1 MRYGLGYCGSKNGIA
16 EWVCDYIP
24 NSRNFYDLFAG
35 GCAITH
41 CSMLRKKSEN
51 YLINDISD
59 VVELFYDA
67 VMGKY
72 KNETRW
78 ISREDFYNLKDNA
91 PYIRYCWSFGNRG
104 FEYMYSR
111 EVEPWKKALH
121 YARVF
126 GDFSEFAKFGIN
138 ITNADRVTVARNQDE
153 WKQKYIIWY
162 CKEILH
168 SSLDVLELQKNLTER
183 IERNPEE
190 LRNYLLTGLKN
201 AGKRPC
207 DVDKYLGTNGMAG
220 HYFGKSQWVFPTREV
235 YIKLQSFLDL
245 PLEYE
250 KIYGLQDLL
259 QSLQS
264 LESLERLE
272 RLESLERLKLSRLSY
287 TEVKIEPDSV
297 IYCDIPYR
305 NTDSYNNTE
314 FDHEAFYSWCEQQ
327 TEPVYISEYWMPPE
341 RFECIA
347 EIEKTVTY
355 SSGAGNKAIEKLFVP
370 KTQIRSG
377 LYEQHR
383 KQKYLF

>member
-78 ISREDFYNLKDNA
+78 ISREDFYNLKDKDS
-91 PYIRYCWSFGNRG
+91 YIRYCWSFGNRG
-104 FEYMYSR
+104 LEYMYSR
-111 EVEPWKKALH
+111 EVESWKKALH

-138 ITNADRVTVARNQDE
+138 ITNADRVTVARNKDE
-153 WKQKYIIWY
+153 WTQKYILWY
-162 CKEILH
+162 CQEILH

-183 IERNPEE
+183 IERNSEE

-201 AGKRPC
+201 SGKRPS

-245 PLEYE
+245 PIEYE
-250 KIYGLQDLL
+250 EVYGLQDLL
-259 QSLQS
+259 QSL
-264 LESLERLE
+264 ERLE
-272 RLESLERLKLSRLSY
+272 RLQSLERLTLSIGSY
-287 TEVKIEPDSV
+287 KDVKIAPDSV

-305 NTDSYNNTE
+305 GTAEYIGGFNHDE
-314 FDHEAFYSWCEQQ
+314 FYSWCEQQ
-327 TEPVYISEYWMPPE
+327 TELVIISEYDMPRD
-341 RFECIA
+341 RFVCIA
-347 EIEKTVTY
+347 EKEKPVMLAGGV
-355 SSGAGNKAIEKLFVP
+355 SGKATERLFVP
-370 KTQIRSG
+370 KHQGEMYNTWRLTEG
-377 LYEQHR
+377 GC
-383 KQKYLF
+383 LF

>member
-1 MRYGLGYCGSKNGIA
+1 
-16 EWVCDYIP
+16 
-24 NSRNFYDLFAG
+24 
-35 GCAITH
+35 
-41 CSMLRKKSEN
+41 MLRKKSEN
-51 YLINDISD
+51 YLINDISE

-78 ISREDFYNLKDNA
+78 ISREDFFKLKDND

-153 WKQKYIIWY
+153 WKQKYILWY

-183 IERNPEE
+183 IERNSEE

-201 AGKRPC
+201 AGKRPSE
-207 DVDKYLGTNGMAG
+207 VDKYLGTNGMAG
-220 HYFGKSQWVFPTREV
+220 HYFSKSQWEFPTREV

-259 QSLQS
+259 ESLQS
-264 LESLERLE
+264 LQLQILQSLGRLERLQ
-272 RLESLERLKLSRLSY
+272 RLESLERLTLSVGSY
-287 TEVKIEPDSV
+287 KNVKIEPDSV

-305 NTDSYNNTE
+305 GTAEYIGGFNHDE
-314 FDHEAFYSWCEQQ
+314 FYSWCEQQ
-327 TEPVYISEYWMPPE
+327 TELVIISEYDMPRD
-341 RFECIA
+341 RFVCIA
-347 EIEKTVTY
+347 EKEKPVLL
-355 SSGAGNKAIEKLFVP
+355 SGGTSGKATERLFVP
-370 KTQIRSG
+370 KHQID
-377 LYEQHR
+377 LYDFKKMDMDQLT
-383 KQKYLF
+383 LF